1 MRNLFL
7 IFLSTLTLSAGIGHI
22 SAMRGDVTIERGGQK
37 IPASKGFE
45 IEEQDTILTT
55 KKSKAQ
61 LKFEDNTVIRVGR
74 NAVFKIEEYL
84 YDKSNNS
91 KAKFK
96 AKNGFFS
103 AVTGGIGK
111 VAKDRFKLK
120 TKTSTIGIRGTHF
133 QGTVDDLK
141 GEEEIACLRGAISVE
156 IAGQLLDVEA
166 GEIMNIKDGVSSPVR
181 KIQSKD
187 IKSMETKSI
196 SKSNPAELS
205 DVGLQQQAETMK
217 LIADSDA
224 KLLEYGKLT
233 AEMLKRHYVESDVKY
248 SKDYSIESGTEN
260 VQIEL
265 YTEDSSDM
273 RGLAQNIVS
282 LMDYTIYPFGVE
294 QDELLELFNTQT
306 DGIKELAESDSEN
319 GAEIIEAVNSI
330 VEATGNLQ
338 PQVDY
343 YEIALANMVLNSEAY
358 GVNEEYLVAL
368 AQSLIAI
375 PSDKTLELAN
385 SLVETSGNIEV
396 NQELAQSILDS
407 NNPIVENNSEVRK
420 EILDLLAGIFELS
433 DDEIIIE
440 DVAQL
445 QNEVPFDVR
454 FTLNNLPTADEVGK
468 YVSGLKPWDGS
479 VDGGTIA
486 RYSGNMIFA
495 SKIVPVQ
502 LETGEVVET
511 ISDEQIL
518 VNNGIDKEIVLE
530 TDFVNSFVGAN
541 MEYGDGKFYF
551 SNSGVGALGYNPD
564 GADFLFYGSNMVYAN
579 QEIFG
584 FDGDVYLGFQFGK
597 YTGSDLENMSA
608 HVAIIDIEDENSLY
622 DVSPYESLRGG
633 FVAEKVQQT
642 EVYKKEIGS
651 DETFSWGY
659 WAYQFEGENEKIR
672 GAWVS
677 TDLER
682 TARENIPQ
690 IATASYS
697 GEIYGTVENAL
708 TEKEAVAIENG
719 TFDFGFDFTNKTMSG
734 DIEFST
740 EETDYSMQFQTANQ
754 LVYEDG
760 ADHDFEFKKSFSTS
774 VSNIGV
780 EDAPQF
786 VLESGDNPEYMQGQG
801 NFYGE
806 NSESI
811 AGGFTAGFQ
820 NGDTAIATFKGEK
833 Q

>member
-22 SAMRGDVTIERGGQK
+22 SAMRGDVTIDRGGQK
-37 IPASKGFE
+37 IPVSKGFE
-45 IEEQDTILTT
+45 IQEKDTIFTT

-61 LKFEDNTVIRVGR
+61 LKFKDNTVIRVGR
-74 NAVFKIEEYL
+74 NAEFKIEEYL

-133 QGTVDDLK
+133 QGTVDDSK
-141 GEEEIACLRGAISVE
+141 GEEEIACLRGAITVE
-156 IAGQLLDVEA
+156 IAGELLDVQA
-166 GEIMNIKDGVSSPVR
+166 GEIMSIKDGVSSPVR

-205 DVGLQQQAETMK
+205 DAGLMQQAETMK
-217 LIADSDA
+217 TIADSDA

-233 AEMLKRHYVESDVKY
+233 AEMLKRHYVESDIKY
-248 SKDYSIESGTEN
+248 SKDYTIESGTEN
-260 VQIEL
+260 VGIEL
-265 YTEDSSDM
+265 YTKDNLDM
-273 RGLAQNIVS
+273 RVLAQKIVTLS
-282 LMDYTIYPFGVE
+282 NYTIYPYDIRNSE
-294 QDELLELFNTQT
+294 ILEALDEESATILLENENNEIGTAIES
-306 DGIKELAESDSEN
+306 IKEIFSTM
-319 GAEIIEAVNSI
+319 EAQVN
-330 VEATGNLQ
+330 
-338 PQVDY
+338 Y
-343 YEIALANMVLNSEAY
+343 YELTLATMVLNSEAH
-358 GVNEEYLVAL
+358 GFTPEYLVYIAN
-368 AQSLIAI
+368 SLVAI
-375 PSDKTLELAN
+375 PDDKTLELAN
-385 SLVETSGNIEV
+385 SLIETDGNIEE
-396 NQELAQSILDS
+396 NIELAQNILDS
-407 NNPIVENNSEVRK
+407 NEPIVANNSEKRK

-433 DDEIIIE
+433 DQDIIIE
-440 DVAQL
+440 DVAEL
-445 QNEVPFDVR
+445 QNEVPFDIR

-479 VDGGTIA
+479 AEGGTIA
-486 RYSGNMIFA
+486 KYSGNMIFA
-495 SKIVPVQ
+495 SKVIPVQ
-502 LETGEVVET
+502 TETGEIVET

-530 TDFVNSFVGAN
+530 TDFVNSFVGGKI
-541 MEYGDGKFYF
+541 EYLDGEFKF

-597 YTGSDLENMSA
+597 YTGSNLENMSA
-608 HVAIIDIEDENSLY
+608 HLAVIDIEDENSLA
-622 DVSPYESLRGG
+622 DVSPYPSLRGG
-633 FVAEKVQQT
+633 FVANRVVET
-642 EVYKKEIGS
+642 DVYKKDIGS
-651 DETFSWGY
+651 DDSFTWGY
-659 WAYQFEGENEKIR
+659 WAYQFEGEDEKIR
-672 GAWVS
+672 GGWIS

-708 TEKEAVAIENG
+708 SGKEAMAIENG
-719 TFDFGFDFTNKTMSG
+719 TFGFDFDFTNKTMNG
-734 DIEFST
+734 DIQFSAD
-740 EETDYSMQFQTANQ
+740 ETDYSMQFQTENQ

-774 VSNIGV
+774 VANIGV
-780 EDAPQF
+780 ENSPQF

-806 NSESI
+806 NGENI
-811 AGGFTAGFQ
+811 AGGFTAGFE
-820 NGDTAIATFKGEK
+820 NGDTAIATFKGAK